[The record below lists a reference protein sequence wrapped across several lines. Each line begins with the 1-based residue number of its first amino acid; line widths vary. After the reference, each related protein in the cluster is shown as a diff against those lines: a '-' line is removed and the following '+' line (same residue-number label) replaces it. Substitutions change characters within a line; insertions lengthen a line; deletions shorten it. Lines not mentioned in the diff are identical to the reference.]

1 MGRIAVIRYEWLPNI
16 QIIKYVVHED
26 DTKNVNI
33 ANSTFVHDDG
43 LGFWN
48 CMWMLWKI

>member
-1 MGRIAVIRYEWLPNI
+1 MGIIAVIRYVTARNI

-43 LGFWN
+43 LGF
-48 CMWMLWKI
+48 

>member
-1 MGRIAVIRYEWLPNI
+1 MLNIYGNNSCYIPNI
-16 QIIKYVVHED
+16 QTIRYVVHED

-43 LGFWN
+43 LGF
-48 CMWMLWKI
+48 